1 MDAVEF
7 LRDYKA
13 MCESYPTCEGC
24 RLHDAEDEDRWC
36 WPYTLAHPEAVINIV
51 GRWIE
56 DHKGVTIRDAPDQ
69 PDQPAPSVAVG
80 RGDILDKAQACV
92 CQDRNR
98 EYGEPEDGFKLIAAL
113 WEPVIRA
120 NCVAP
125 GVDVAVC
132 PETVAMLMA
141 LLKIARAAQNP
152 EHLDNWVDLAGY
164 AACGGEIACKEDR
177 DG

>member
-1 MDAVEF
+1 MDAVDF

-13 MCESYPTCEGC
+13 MCESYPTRAGC
-24 RLHDAEDEDRWC
+24 RLYDPPEDEDRGC
-36 WPYTLAHPEAVINIV
+36 WPY
-51 GRWIE
+51 
-56 DHKGVTIRDAPDQ
+56 APDQ

-80 RGDILDKAQACV
+80 RGDILDKARACV

-98 EYGEPEDGFKLIAAL
+98 AYGEPEDGFRLIAAL

-120 NCVAP
+120 SCVSP
-125 GVDVAVC
+125 GVDVSVT
-132 PETVAMLMA
+132 PDTVALLMA

-152 EHLDNWVDLAGY
+152 AHLDSWVDMARY
-164 AACGGEIACKEDR
+164 AACGGEIACKEGR